1 MKKQSEIHYQT
12 RKNSLLTIE
21 NFPLKQLDKI
31 PASGFIYYTNFYQL
45 KRLLQIFVLVA
56 AFFSISFNSYSAV
69 ITVTNTNNSGTG
81 SLRAAIVS
89 LAVSGDTIRFDPN
102 LISSGSDTIVVTEI
116 IFNKSLYMVGLYNT
130 TDTLYISGNNNN
142 RIFSIN
148 NTLNVTLDSLVLI
161 NGNGVGLTLS
171 GYGGALFMSNVVTFS
186 INNSILRDNA
196 AGIDGG
202 GIFFRSSTTNNSP
215 LIMVTNSIISGNTA
229 INGNG
234 GGISAYSPSFSNS
247 PFITVVNSIISWNTT
262 INGNG
267 GGIYTSSSSSPTSSS
282 VTVNNSTISGN
293 TGAGI
298 YASFSTSSSFS
309 SIMVNNS
316 TINGNTGAGIY
327 SFSYSNDTVIVNNS
341 IINGNTGRGIYSYS
355 SSSSFISVSNS
366 EISENIETGVYS
378 YSYSSNYTS
387 TVLVDSSDI
396 IGNEGGIY
404 SYSAGSSS
412 SGSFVTVNNSN
423 ISGNTGSS
431 GGGGIHSGG
440 GSGVGSVT
448 VSNSTICGNVANGVG
463 GIYCFSSL
471 TVSNSIISGN
481 TSANGTGGIYSRRN
495 TTVINSTIS
504 ENVAVNGSCGGIS
517 SDSIKVI
524 NSTINSNVAPNG
536 NGGGIYS
543 SSSGSPFIEVIH
555 STMKWNNAG
564 NNGGG
569 IYAFTSFSPGNF
581 PSIVIDSS
589 DISENTSG
597 DQGGGI
603 YCLSNGAPNSLT
615 VTNSILNGNISGTEG
630 GGILSRNVIVSN
642 STISNNASMSSY
654 GGGIVGGYVSVT
666 NSTISNNTAA
676 TDGGGIHDA
685 FSTSSSY
692 SFITISNSTI
702 SGNVAG
708 DDGGGISTY
717 SQSSNATITVTHSTI
732 NGNISTNGNG
742 GGISSTTTPITVI
755 NSTISGNDAANG
767 LGGGIWLTNSNS
779 FLGIGSS
786 IVALNGINNI
796 HTGLLSIT
804 SQGYNVFSNAPV
816 GTVSTDQINVTAAQ
830 LNLQPLAYYGGTTQT
845 MPPGVA
851 SVAIN
856 MGNPTDSSDAQNRP
870 ITGIRDVGAAEYC
883 AQTTYSTINSTACN
897 NYTSPSGFY
906 TWVSSGTYTD
916 IIPNSVGC
924 DSIITVVLTVDST
937 STTINPISCGSYTSP
952 SGNYIWS
959 CSGTYMDTIPNS
971 VGCDSIFTVNLIIA
985 NTSSSTIN
993 PITCYSYTSP
1003 SGNYIWTNTGT
1014 YMDTIPNAMGC
1025 DSVITINLT
1034 IDTTPSASTI
1044 SPTVCDSYTS
1054 PSGNYTWISSGTYT
1068 DTIPN
1073 AIGCDSVITINLTIN
1088 GVSSTS
1094 TINPTVCD
1102 SYTSPSGNYTWIS
1115 SGTYT
1120 DTIPNSVGCDSVITI
1135 NLTITVVDVTTSLNA
1150 NTITANQLG
1159 ATYQWVDCSGM
1170 TPIIGATNQSYT
1182 ATANGDY
1189 AVIVTMN
1196 GCSDTSVCSTVTG
1209 VGIMEN
1215 EFGKEILLFPNPTDG
1230 NFSID
1235 LGENYQSVIVT
1246 VTDLSGKLILSNTYE
1261 NSQLLNLNIDEIAGV
1276 YLLIIESGSKKK
1288 IIRLVKE

>member
-1 MKKQSEIHYQT
+1 MKKQSDIHYQT

-45 KRLLQIFVLVA
+45 KRLLQTFVLFA

-69 ITVTNTNNSGTG
+69 ITVTNTNSSGTG
-81 SLRAAIVS
+81 SLS
-89 LAVSGDTIRFDPN
+89 LSIGVALSGDTIRFDPN
-102 LISSGSDTIVVTEI
+102 LISSGSDTII
-116 IFNKSLYMVGLYNT
+116 LQNRNINKSLHIVGLFNS

-142 RIFSIN
+142 RIFEITN
-148 NTLNVTLDSLVLI
+148 APKVTLDSLVLI
-161 NGNGVGLTLS
+161 YGVSSGNG
-171 GYGGALFMSNVVTFS
+171 GAILIVDSDTVI
-186 INNSILRDNA
+186 INNSIIRENTA
-196 AGIDGG
+196 VGGG
-202 GIFFRSSTTNNSP
+202 GIYITTSDYDSTFVA
-215 LIMVTNSIISGNTA
+215 VTNSIISGNVS
-229 INGNG
+229 NG
-234 GGISAYSPSFSNS
+234 Y
-247 PFITVVNSIISWNTT
+247 
-262 INGNG
+262 G
-267 GGIYTSSSSSPTSSS
+267 GGIYSRCSISSAFSVLTIDNSDIIGNIGEGIYSSSLST
-282 VTVNNSTISGN
+282 NSTCYASVSVSHSNISGN

-298 YASFSTSSSFS
+298 SSSSAFRFS
-309 SIMVNNS
+309 SYSVTVDNS
-316 TINGNTGAGIY
+316 TISGNSGSGISAY
-327 SFSYSNDTVIVNNS
+327 SITCAITVSNTNIIGNVGMGIFSGPQYNS
-341 IINGNTGRGIYSYS
+341 I
-355 SSSSFISVSNS
+355 V
-366 EISENIETGVYS
+366 V
-378 YSYSSNYTS
+378 
-387 TVLVDSSDI
+387 VDSSEI
-396 IGNEGGIY
+396 NGNEGGIF
-404 SYSAGSSS
+404 SHTFSTGPSS
-412 SGSFVTVNNSN
+412 VTVNNSN
-423 ISGNTGSS
+423 IIGNNIG
-431 GGGGIHSGG
+431 
-440 GSGVGSVT
+440 
-448 VSNSTICGNVANGVG
+448 
-463 GIYCFSSL
+463 
-471 TVSNSIISGN
+471 
-481 TSANGTGGIYSRRN
+481 GGIYSRAN
-495 TTVINSTIS
+495 TGGSNLASVTLSNSFVCGNNRTNGGGGGIGCFSNFCDVIVTNSYITGNTAFGRGGGIYSSSWGNVSSVVVDNSNIS
-504 ENVAVNGSCGGIS
+504 GNVARDDGGGIV
-517 SDSIKVI
+517 SDSLII
-524 NSTINSNVAPNG
+524 SNSIINSNIATNG

-543 SSSGSPFIEVIH
+543 LSSSPSITVTN
-555 STMKWNNAG
+555 STMKWNNAA
-564 NNGGG
+564 NDGGG
-569 IYAFTSFSPGNF
+569 IYCFSNSSSWGNF
-581 PSIVIDSS
+581 PSVVIDSS
-589 DISENTSG
+589 DISDNTTINSG
-597 DQGGGI
+597 GGIYCFGSSQSIVTISNSILNANISGAQGGGI
-603 YCLSNGAPNSLT
+603 YTAKLT
-615 VTNSILNGNISGTEG
+615 L
-630 GGILSRNVIVSN
+630 SN
-642 STISNNASMSSY
+642 STISNNITNY
-654 GGGIVGGYVSVT
+654 GGGINGVYVSTT
-666 NSTISNNTAA
+666 NSTISNNTALYQ
-676 TDGGGIHDA
+676 GGGIYSENPA
-685 FSTSSSY
+685 SFSSPY
-692 SFITISNSTI
+692 ISLDNSTLN
-702 SGNVAG
+702 GNVASNN
-708 DDGGGISTY
+708 GGGIYTR
-717 SQSSNATITVTHSTI
+717 SSNAPITVTHSTI
-732 NGNISTNGNG
+732 NGNISTNGSG
-742 GGISSTTTPITVI
+742 GGIYSLGPPITVT
-755 NSTISGNDAANG
+755 NSTISGNDAVNG
-767 LGGGIWLTNSNS
+767 LGGGIWLNNSNS
-779 FLGIGSS
+779 FLDIGSS
-786 IVALNGINNI
+786 IVALNGNSNI
-796 HTGLLSIT
+796 YRGSSPII
-804 SQGYNVFSNAPV
+804 SQGYNIFSDAPL
-816 GTVSTDQINVTAAQ
+816 GSIATDQINVTATQ

-845 MPPGVA
+845 MPPDVA

-856 MGNPTDSSDAQNRP
+856 MGNPTDSSDAQNRS

-897 NYTSPSGFY
+897 NYISPSGFY

-937 STTINPISCGSYTSP
+937 SATINPISCGSYTSP

-1034 IDTTPSASTI
+1034 IDTTSSASTI
-1044 SPTVCDSYTS
+1044 APAVCDSYTS

-1102 SYTSPSGNYTWIS
+1102 SYTSPSGNYTWII

-1159 ATYQWVDCSGM
+1159 GTYQWVDCSGM
-1170 TPIIGATNQSYT
+1170 TLIIGATNQSYT

-1189 AVIVTMN
+1189 AVIVTIN

-1215 EFGKEILLFPNPTDG
+1215 GFGKEILLFPNPTDG

>member
-1 MKKQSEIHYQT
+1 MKKQSEIYHQT

-21 NFPLKQLDKI
+21 NLPLEQLDKI
-31 PASGFIYYTNFYQL
+31 SASGFIYYANFYEL
-45 KRLLQIFVLVA
+45 KRLLQTFVLFA

-69 ITVTNTNNSGTG
+69 ITVTNTNDFGTG
-81 SLRAAIVS
+81 SLRTAIVS
-89 LAVSGDTIRFDPN
+89 LAVNGDTIRFDPN
-102 LISSGSDTIVVTEI
+102 LISNGSDTIIATEI
-116 IFNKSLYMVGLYNT
+116 RFSKSLYIIGLYNT
-130 TDTLYISGNNNN
+130 TDTLYISGNNNS
-142 RIFSIN
+142 RIFGIT
-148 NTLNVTLDSLVLI
+148 NTTNVTLDSLVLI
-161 NGNGVGLTLS
+161 NGNGVGTTLTGHGGAVLYRGSDTLS
-171 GYGGALFMSNVVTFS
+171 
-186 INNSILRDNA
+186 IKNSIIRGNV
-196 AGIDGG
+196 AGSKGG
-202 GIFFRSSTTNNSP
+202 GIYVYSFDYSNSP
-215 LIMVTNSIISGNTA
+215 SIRVINSIISG
-229 INGNG
+229 
-234 GGISAYSPSFSNS
+234 
-247 PFITVVNSIISWNTT
+247 NTT

-293 TGAGI
+293 AGAGI
-298 YASFSTSSSFS
+298 YSYFNNSSFPPSFS

-355 SSSSFISVSNS
+355 SNSSFISISNS

-396 IGNEGGIY
+396 IGNERGIF
-404 SYSAGSSS
+404 SYSDGSSS
-412 SGSFVTVNNSN
+412 LVTVSNSN
-423 ISGNTGSS
+423 ISGNTTSNS
-431 GGGGIHSGG
+431 GGGIYANSNLT
-440 GSGVGSVT
+440 SSSLASVT
-448 VSNSTICGNVANGVG
+448 VNNSTICGNIAYWSGG
-463 GIYCFSSL
+463 GIYCSANSTFV
-471 TVSNSIISGN
+471 TVNNATISGN
-481 TSANGTGGIYSRRN
+481 TANNGAGGIFSRRN
-495 TTVINSTIS
+495 PTTVINSTIS
-504 ENVAVNGSCGGIS
+504 GNVAVNGDGGGIS
-517 SDSIKVI
+517 SDSVIVI

-543 SSSGSPFIEVIH
+543 FSGAFPSIEVIH

-564 NNGGG
+564 SDGGG
-569 IYAFTSFSPGNF
+569 IYASTSLSPGYF
-581 PSIVIDSS
+581 PSIVVDNS

-603 YCLSNGAPNSLT
+603 YCLSGTGTPNSLT
-615 VTNSILNGNISGTEG
+615 VTNSILNGNISGTQG

-654 GGGIVGGYVSVT
+654 GGGVVGGYVSVT

-767 LGGGIWLTNSNS
+767 LGGGIWLNNSNS
-779 FLGIGSS
+779 FVGSS
-786 IVALNGINNI
+786 IIALNGNNNI
-796 HTGLLSIT
+796 YTGLTSIT

-816 GTVSTDQINVTAAQ
+816 GTISTDQINVTGAQ

-845 MPPGVA
+845 MSPGVA

-856 MGNPTDSSDAQNRP
+856 MGNPTDSTDAQNRS

-897 NYTSPSGFY
+897 NYISPSGFY

-937 STTINPISCGSYTSP
+937 SATINPISCGSYTSP

-959 CSGTYMDTIPNS
+959 CSGTYMDTISNS

-1034 IDTTPSASTI
+1034 IDTTSSASTI

-1073 AIGCDSVITINLTIN
+1073 AI
-1088 GVSSTS
+1088 
-1094 TINPTVCD
+1094 
-1102 SYTSPSGNYTWIS
+1102 
-1115 SGTYT
+1115 
-1120 DTIPNSVGCDSVITI
+1120 GCDSVITI

-1189 AVIVTMN
+1189 AVIVTIN

-1215 EFGKEILLFPNPTDG
+1215 GFGKEILLFPNPTDG

-1261 NSQLLNLNIDEIAGV
+1261 DSQLLNLNIDEIAGV

>member
-21 NFPLKQLDKI
+21 NHPLEQLDKI

-45 KRLLQIFVLVA
+45 KRLLQTFVLVA

-69 ITVTNTNNSGTG
+69 ITVTNTNNSGAG
-81 SLRAAIVS
+81 SLRTAIVS
-89 LAVSGDTIRFDPN
+89 LAVNGDTIRFDPN
-102 LISSGSDTIVVTEI
+102 LISNGSDTIIATEI
-116 IFNKSLYMVGLYNT
+116 RFSKSLYIIGLYNT
-130 TDTLYISGNNNN
+130 TDTLYISGNNNS
-142 RIFSIN
+142 RIFGIT
-148 NTLNVTLDSLVLI
+148 NTTNVTLDSLVLI
-161 NGNGVGLTLS
+161 NGNGVGTTLT
-171 GYGGALFMSNVVTFS
+171 GHGGAVLYRGSDTLF
-186 INNSILRDNA
+186 IKNSIIRGNV
-196 AGIDGG
+196 AGSKGG
-202 GIFFRSSTTNNSP
+202 GIYVYSFDYSNSP
-215 LIMVTNSIISGNTA
+215 SIRVINSIISG
-229 INGNG
+229 
-234 GGISAYSPSFSNS
+234 
-247 PFITVVNSIISWNTT
+247 NTT

-267 GGIYTSSSSSPTSSS
+267 GGIYISSSSSPSSSS
-282 VTVNNSTISGN
+282 VTVINSTISGN
-293 TGAGI
+293 AGEGI
-298 YASFSTSSSFS
+298 YSYFNSGASFPSS
-309 SIMVNNS
+309 SIMIISS
-316 TINGNTGAGIY
+316 TINGNTGDGIY
-327 SFSYSNDTVIVNNS
+327 SLSSFCHDTVIVTNS
-341 IINGNTGRGIYSYS
+341 LISGNAGRGIYSYS
-355 SSSSFISVSNS
+355 DKSSFISVSNS
-366 EISENIETGVYS
+366 EISGNTGTGIYS
-378 YSYSSNYTS
+378 YSYSSYYTS

-396 IGNEGGIY
+396 IGNERGIF
-404 SYSAGSSS
+404 SYSDGSSS
-412 SGSFVTVNNSN
+412 LVTLSNSK
-423 ISGNTGSS
+423 ITGNTTS
-431 GGGGIHSGG
+431 GGGGGVYVNSNTSG
-440 GSGVGSVT
+440 SSLASVT
-448 VSNSTICGNVANGVG
+448 VNNSTICGNVAGQIGG
-463 GIYCFSSL
+463 GINCSANSTIV
-471 TVSNSIISGN
+471 TVNNSTISGN
-481 TSANGTGGIYSRRN
+481 TANNGAGGIFSRRN
-495 TTVINSTIS
+495 PTTVINSTIS
-504 ENVAVNGSCGGIS
+504 ENVAANGNGGGIS
-517 SDSIKVI
+517 SDSVIVI
-524 NSTINSNVAPNG
+524 NSIINSNVAPNG
-536 NGGGIYS
+536 KGGGIYS
-543 SSSGSPFIEVIH
+543 FSSNGFPSIEVIH

-564 NNGGG
+564 SDGGG
-569 IYAFTSFSPGNF
+569 IFASNSGSLSNF

-597 DQGGGI
+597 DQGGGV
-603 YCLSNGAPNSLT
+603 YCLSSYGPNSLT
-615 VTNSILNGNISGTEG
+615 VTNSILNGNVSGTQG
-630 GGILSRNVIVSN
+630 GGIFSRNVSVSN
-642 STISNNASMSSY
+642 STISNNTTTMEGGGIIGGYVSLTNSTINNNTATY
-654 GGGIVGGYVSVT
+654 GGGIYAAFAGYV
-666 NSTISNNTAA
+666 IS
-676 TDGGGIHDA
+676 I
-685 FSTSSSY
+685 
-692 SFITISNSTI
+692 INSTI

-708 DDGGGISTY
+708 NNGGGIHIY
-717 SQSSNATITVTHSTI
+717 SQSTNTPMEITHSTI
-732 NGNISTNGNG
+732 NGNISINGNG
-742 GGISSTTTPITVI
+742 GAIYSRNIPVTVI

-767 LGGGIWLTNSNS
+767 LGGGIWLNHHSS
-779 FLGIGSS
+779 FISIIGSS
-786 IVALNGINNI
+786 IIALNGNSNI
-796 HTGLLSIT
+796 YRGSSPII
-804 SQGYNVFSNAPV
+804 SQGYNIFSDAPL
-816 GTVSTDQINVTAAQ
+816 GSIATDQINVTATQ

-845 MPPGVA
+845 MSPGVA

-856 MGNPTDSSDAQNRP
+856 MGDPTDSSVAQNRS

-897 NYTSPSGFY
+897 NYISPSGFY

-937 STTINPISCGSYTSP
+937 SATINPISCGSYTSP

-959 CSGTYMDTIPNS
+959 CSGTYMDTISNS

-1034 IDTTPSASTI
+1034 IDTTSSASTI

-1120 DTIPNSVGCDSVITI
+1120 DTIPNAIGCDSVITI

-1189 AVIVTMN
+1189 AVIVTIN

-1215 EFGKEILLFPNPTDG
+1215 GFGKEILLFPNPTDG